1 MSVVVKI
8 REAKVTYDTADHIQ
22 EEDGKLVVFDDK
34 KVVGIH
40 PQYEWFYAT
49 VHADEELDREELAV
63 LVYNALT
70 EVRE

>member
-8 REAKVTYDTADHIQ
+8 REARVTYDTADHIQ

-49 VHADEELDREELAV
+49 VHAHDAGV
-63 LVYNALT
+63 LIAKAL
-70 EVRE
+70 EIMEGQE